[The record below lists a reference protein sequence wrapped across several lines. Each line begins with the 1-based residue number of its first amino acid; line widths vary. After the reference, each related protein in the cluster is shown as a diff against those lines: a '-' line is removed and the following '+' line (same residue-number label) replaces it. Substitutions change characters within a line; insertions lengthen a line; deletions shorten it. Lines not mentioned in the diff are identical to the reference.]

1 MQIDENYK
9 IWIREVKQKIRSAQL
24 KAAVAV
30 NRELILF
37 YWDLGKM
44 LSEKIKTSNWGDK
57 VLENVSKDLKDEF
70 PEMKGF
76 SVSNLKFC
84 RLFYEYFAFSS
95 QLEGEFQISLQA
107 VNQLEDTQNE
117 ISSQAVNLFEDTQN
131 TIGSQV
137 ANQLQG
143 AENKDIAKSQ
153 QAVDQTILESVIA
166 QIPWGHIIV
175 IITKIKDLNEAF
187 FYIQKTKENNWSRD
201 TLTLQIKSNLF
212 QRKGG
217 AITNFSNT
225 LPEPFSDLAQ
235 QTLKDP
241 YIFDFLQL
249 SENYRERD
257 IENQLVNH
265 IKKFLLELGKG
276 FAFVGQQYHLEI
288 ANKDYYIDLLFY
300 HIKLKCYVVIELKNT
315 SFIPE
320 YAGKLNFYLSAVDSL
335 LKEDNDK
342 PTIGILMCREKNNLE
357 AEFALR
363 DINKPMGV
371 SEFELTQIVPENL
384 KSSLPT
390 IEEIEQQLSIKND

>member
-1 MQIDENYK
+1 MQLDTEYK
-9 IWIREVKQKIRSAQL
+9 KWISELKLKVRSAQI
-24 KAAVAV
+24 KAAIAV
-30 NRELILF
+30 SKELILF

-57 VLENVSKDLKDEF
+57 VLENVSNDLKDEF

-76 SVSNLKFC
+76 SVTNLKYCKIF
-84 RLFYEYFAFSS
+84 FEYFTISPQLDDKLQIISNQTDIISPQLDDQNKQSS
-95 QLEGEFQISLQA
+95 QV
-107 VNQLEDTQNE
+107 VNQIEKSLIVQ
-117 ISSQAVNLFEDTQN
+117 
-131 TIGSQV
+131 
-137 ANQLQG
+137 QL
-143 AENKDIAKSQ
+143 
-153 QAVDQTILESVIA
+153 VA
-166 QIPWGHIIV
+166 QIPWGHIKV
-175 IITKIKDLNEAF
+175 IITKIKNIDEAI

-201 TLTLQIKSNLF
+201 VLSLQIKSNLY
-212 QRKGG
+212 QRHGS

-249 SENYRERD
+249 SEDYKEKD

-288 ANKDYYIDLLFY
+288 AEKDYYIDLLFY

-315 SFIPE
+315 AFIPE

-335 LKEDNDK
+335 LKEPDDK
-342 PTIGILMCREKNNLE
+342 PTIGILLCREKNNLE

-371 SEFELTQIVPENL
+371 SEFELTNILPENL

-390 IEEIEQQLSIKND
+390 IEELEQNLLNNE

>member
-1 MQIDENYK
+1 MELLNQSDYIN
-9 IWIREVKQKIRSAQL
+9 WIAELKKKVRSAQI
-24 KAAVAV
+24 KAAIAV
-30 NRELILF
+30 NKELILF

-44 LSEKIKTSNWGDK
+44 LSEKIKSSNWGDK
-57 VLENVSKDLKDEF
+57 VLENVSKDLKNEF

-76 SVSNLKFC
+76 SVTNLKYC
-84 RLFYEYFAFSS
+84 KLFYEYFAFSP
-95 QLEGEFQISLQA
+95 QLGGELKISSQA
-107 VNQLEDTQNE
+107 VNQLETTQDE
-117 ISSQAVNLFEDTQN
+117 ISQ
-131 TIGSQV
+131 QV
-137 ANQLQG
+137 VDQLQTT
-143 AENKDIAKSQ
+143 ENKEDIKSQ
-153 QAVDQTILESVIA
+153 RLVDQIKTIVA

-175 IITKIKDLNEAF
+175 VITRVKNINEAL

-201 TLTLQIKSNLF
+201 VLSLQIKSNLF
-212 QRKGG
+212 QRNGS

-241 YIFDFLQL
+241 YVFDFLQL
-249 SENYRERD
+249 SDDYKEKD

-288 ANKDYYIDLLFY
+288 VDKDYYIDLLFY

-315 SFIPE
+315 GFIPE

-335 LKEDNDK
+335 LKESDDK

-363 DINKPMGV
+363 DINKPMGI
-371 SEFELTQIVPENL
+371 SEFELTQILPENL

-390 IEEIEQQLSIKND
+390 IEEIEQNILKNE